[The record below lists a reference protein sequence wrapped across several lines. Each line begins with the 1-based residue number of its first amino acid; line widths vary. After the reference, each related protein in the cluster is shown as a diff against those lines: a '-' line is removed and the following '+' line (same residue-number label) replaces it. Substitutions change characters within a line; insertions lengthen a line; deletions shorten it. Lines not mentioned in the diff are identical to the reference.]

1 MWDILGTIGEH
12 DIAYSWIKQ
21 LFADEPGKPLSAAF
35 AVFTSTLTFLGS
47 LLMGW
52 HIIIGIVSSAYSGK
66 VLGERWHQIWAPL
79 RVVLGFGML
88 VPVGGGF
95 SAVHFLLR
103 DVVGV
108 AAVNLGNAPIVAYI
122 SAATN
127 RENVAAMRTT
137 YGGSLAREFLTREI
151 CFGVINAMNSQ
162 SVGRTVRGNPR
173 IQRPT
178 TSESASYF
186 SSSVQQWDY
195 RQCGKVSLTNAVAE
209 DSEMFKSSAKLMSD
223 FNTSRLAATNE
234 MLTSIQNQS
243 FFNFEKIGTLLATNG
258 GWSADASSSDETIN
272 MLISQGMMKAT
283 AIADIKAIADT
294 WNDKVSVAAQAV
306 FKTASEQNGARLK
319 ERILTYGFMVAGSYE
334 RSLSAVSGM
343 AVALA
348 SQSAT
353 VEKINLS
360 AKYMEQVN
368 KALGLVAGLQAQ
380 DTGLALAAGLAEPS
394 GDSDWIPWLMSKIFP
409 KNLVDVKY
417 GTPSDDPIG
426 DMITF
431 GHLLLNTAAVAIGFL
446 IAGAFTTAVPSAV
459 SQSGMNAFGYAASW
473 ISWILVTFIVLGFL
487 YSFLLPM
494 LPMIMVFVM
503 GVSWLVLYL
512 EAAIA
517 GVMWSFAFIRM
528 DGSEFFDKNQAPG
541 VALLFNLLLR
551 PALGMLA
558 FCGMLLLQ
566 PVLLRSLTLIWDQSF
581 AAQTGSNGFSLVSM
595 WQFVAGLILY
605 SYLQWHLTIR
615 LVSLIPQIPD
625 KIGHWMG
632 MQMSSSNDGHEIGGA
647 ATAMVGA
654 GMAVG
659 RAPFAQ
665 MAGDIQ
671 NVQNQKAKAKEE
683 QARRSEAMQGRNGGI
698 PGGGDEGGSGGNDD
712 QGGGSANGGNS
723 TTGGNSNG
731 GSDRGGSA
739 GGGSQSSHNGGARSG
754 VTNLPPRP
762 DERDPDKN

>member
-1 MWDILGTIGEH
+1 
-12 DIAYSWIKQ
+12 
-21 LFADEPGKPLSAAF
+21 
-35 AVFTSTLTFLGS
+35 
-47 LLMGW
+47 
-52 HIIIGIVSSAYSGK
+52 
-66 VLGERWHQIWAPL
+66 
-79 RVVLGFGML
+79 
-88 VPVGGGF
+88 
-95 SAVHFLLR
+95 
-103 DVVGV
+103 
-108 AAVNLGNAPIVAYI
+108 
-122 SAATN
+122 
-127 RENVAAMRTT
+127 
-137 YGGSLAREFLTREI
+137 
-151 CFGVINAMNSQ
+151 
-162 SVGRTVRGNPR
+162 
-173 IQRPT
+173 
-178 TSESASYF
+178 
-186 SSSVQQWDY
+186 
-195 RQCGKVSLTNAVAE
+195 
-209 DSEMFKSSAKLMSD
+209 MFKSSAKLMSD

-723 TTGGNSNG
+723 STGGNSNG